1 MVVKNGFSSFVLIT
15 LLFSCASNKITLET
29 EPPIQ
34 ISNAFYTEWVS
45 GIKEGGTGLNLSL
58 LINKEETNKKLVGI
72 YFRNKYASLKF
83 NKPNMYSG
91 FIRTSKGERMELE
104 VLEGKQK
111 TKKISEGK
119 ESELE
124 EESAKLPFPL
134 KENEAVVV
142 CLINNKKKYF
152 KISLEEKII
161 GIPQ

>member
-29 EPPIQ
+29 EPPIH

-58 LINKEETNKKLVGI
+58 LVNKKETNKKLVGI

-91 FIRTSKGERMELE
+91 FIRTSKGERIE
-104 VLEGKQK
+104 LEGKE
-111 TKKISEGK
+111 IDF
-119 ESELE
+119 E